1 MTFEQKTEVAT
12 ERGKFQNEGNVRDSH
27 KETKETKL
35 VETKEQSLRYGT
47 SSLANK
53 SGHFEGSS
61 QLHYYWWIFPSI
73 KYSSFLG
80 VKNSRKV
87 SRIGNF

>member
-35 VETKEQSLRYGT
+35 VETKEQSLRY
-47 SSLANK
+47 K
-53 SGHFEGSS
+53 
-61 QLHYYWWIFPSI
+61 P
-73 KYSSFLG
+73 K
-80 VKNSRKV
+80 
-87 SRIGNF
+87 